1 MKNSRINRRDF
12 LKLSGAATLGLAL
25 TPARRLEAARPLPP
39 EDISQ
44 LIPVIT
50 GRVTTDYLRIF
61 RQPSF
66 ESKQSGWLGYDEL
79 VPVYKEV
86 EAEPWPGHPNR
97 TWYEIEDGYIS
108 SIDVQ
113 PIQPSLNPVVSK
125 FPSTGLGYVGE
136 ITVPFTDAIWKAD
149 RPNLTAY
156 RLYYDGV
163 FWVSGLTRTLD
174 GKLLYELYDERL
186 GVNYFVP
193 AAHVRIVHPEE
204 LTPIAPNATNK
215 RIKVDL
221 TIPQRLT
228 AFEGNSEV
236 FSTLVSAGR
245 YRFEADI
252 AAQGGFPTLTPEG
265 RFQIERKKPSR
276 HMGFG
281 EFVSNYELPGVGWV
295 GYTHWR
301 GYAFHS
307 TYWHNDYGY
316 PRSAG
321 CINMRLADA
330 RWLYRWSLPVAPYG
344 EELVEGRGTQ
354 VEIA

>member
-1 MKNSRINRRDF
+1 MKKSRLGRREF

-25 TPARRLEAARPLPP
+25 TPARQLRAARPLPP

-44 LIPVIT
+44 LNPVLT

-66 ESKQSGWLGYDEL
+66 ESKQAGWLGYDEL
-79 VPVYKEV
+79 VPVYREV
-86 EAEPWPGHPNR
+86 EAEPRAGHPNN
-97 TWYEIEDGYIS
+97 TWYEIDHGYIY

-113 PIQPSLNPVVSK
+113 PSQPSLNPVVSK
-125 FPSTGLGYVGE
+125 IPSTGLGYLGE

-149 RPNLTAY
+149 QPNLTAY

-163 FWVSGLTRTLD
+163 FWVTGLTRTLD
-174 GKLLYELYDERL
+174 GTLLYELYDERL

-193 AAHVRIVHPEE
+193 AAHVRIVRPAE

-215 RIKVDL
+215 RIEVDL

-228 AFEGNSEV
+228 AFEGKSEV

-281 EFVSNYELPGVGWV
+281 EFASNYELPGVGWV